1 MIARLDFPGEQR
13 LAFWVI
19 VDGPQTATRGSFLLI
34 TKDSYAY
41 FVPSAHEGKPV
52 AVLKDQ
58 KLFLMGNIESAGL
71 KTQLGG
77 SKGSVISPVSQRSL
91 GTSLWAERLPCQAL
105 EGDLRGRS
113 VHVLKDIV
121 GLC

>member
-1 MIARLDFPGEQR
+1 M
-13 LAFWVI
+13 
-19 VDGPQTATRGSFLLI
+19 
-34 TKDSYAY
+34 
-41 FVPSAHEGKPV
+41 HEGKPV

-91 GTSLWAERLPCQAL
+91 GTHCGQSGCHARLWRET
-105 EGDLRGRS
+105 LRGHS
-113 VHVLKDIV
+113 VHVLEGHYWSLLTLRGI
-121 GLC
+121 